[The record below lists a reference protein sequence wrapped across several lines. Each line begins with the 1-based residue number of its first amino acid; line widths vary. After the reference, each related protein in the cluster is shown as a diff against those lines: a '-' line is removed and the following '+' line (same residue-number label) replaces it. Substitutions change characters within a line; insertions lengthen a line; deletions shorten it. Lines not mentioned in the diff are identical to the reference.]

1 MSASTPVRTQI
12 TTNHDAEALLTRIG
26 DSMVALVKIF
36 EEETSLVKAGR
47 LSEASGLAEEKAA
60 LASQY
65 LREIEIL
72 KANAPF
78 LGRAVPTLIDELRK
92 AHAAFREILSLNL
105 RVVATAQ
112 SVAEGIMRGAASQA
126 AARVA
131 PKGYSADGRMSGK
144 APVRPVMLSRSS

>member
-1 MSASTPVRTQI
+1 MSAAKPVQTQI
-12 TTNHDAEALLTRIG
+12 TTHHDAEALLSRIG

-47 LSEASGLAEEKAA
+47 LSEASSLTGEKAA

-78 LGRAVPTLIDELRK
+78 LGRAVPSLIEELRK
-92 AHAAFREILSLNL
+92 AHAAFRDILSLNL

-131 PKGYSADGRMSGK
+131 PKGYGAEGRMNSK
-144 APVRPVMLSRSS
+144 IPTRPVMLNRSS

>member
-1 MSASTPVRTQI
+1 MSTAKPVRTEI
-12 TTNHDAEALLTRIG
+12 STHHDAEALLSRIG

-36 EEETSLVKAGR
+36 EEETSLVKAGK
-47 LSEASGLAEEKAA
+47 LSEASTLTEEKAA

-72 KANAPF
+72 KANAGF
-78 LGRAVPTLIDELRK
+78 IGRAVPSLIEELRK
-92 AHAAFREILSLNL
+92 AHAAFRDILALNL

-126 AARVA
+126 AARIA
-131 PKGYSADGRMSGK
+131 PKGYSADGRIAAK
-144 APVRPVMLSRSS
+144 APVRPVVLSRSS